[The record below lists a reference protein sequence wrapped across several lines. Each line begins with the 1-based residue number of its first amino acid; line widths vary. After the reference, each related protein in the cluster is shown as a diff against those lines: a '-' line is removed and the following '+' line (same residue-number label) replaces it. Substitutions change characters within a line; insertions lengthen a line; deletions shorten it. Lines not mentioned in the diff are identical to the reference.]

1 MNRQSEVIQVISPQN
16 GYIFDFIWHA
26 YIFDRRKCISQN
38 PAMTPSAMQ
47 SAPNRCSVCPC
58 PQPTERGPVLVMCL
72 LNKSPEMTTEEQTT
86 AFKLELETVL
96 MDVGKLPGSIFSV
109 VGVDSNEEEIVVEV
123 VIDAC
128 DKQSSRAIFDTIDK
142 LFPVVDE
149 QIKVDNVPADDIQTS
164 QDATEPEAQS
174 NTAATV
180 KNHDDSKKDAIAC
193 QVKIDSIRNRNAC
206 TKNIITILNGPCQH
220 LLCLE
225 AKKIRATVAE
235 KLAISDAK
243 QAEVQV
249 FCESIDYKTCSRSL
263 EDAQVDF
270 CTAELSLRRSEEP
283 DESTDAELTEMC
295 HWQQRLVQT
304 TKALEIASSVFQK
317 VEDARL
323 TLVLEAAQ
331 SKAIT
336 QFEQSKAERA
346 FKICGSQC
354 PSFTSYIEL
363 ESFYT
368 AQLEQDANNQ
378 MQAFQTPSNM
388 VVYYTSDYGEPST
401 PSRIVYT
408 SNLFVSTPVATTTTM
423 LRGNTISPSTEPA
436 KIFDADTETKNLFLY
451 STRDEST
458 ASATTN
464 VTSEG
469 FQQGNSI
476 SIPSNADV
484 RPVSPL
490 LLPDGAEKSEGA
502 EVVKAEAVQ
511 AC

>member
-1 MNRQSEVIQVISPQN
+1 
-16 GYIFDFIWHA
+16 
-26 YIFDRRKCISQN
+26 
-38 PAMTPSAMQ
+38 MTPTAMQ
-47 SAPNRCSVCPC
+47 PGAAPQRCTVCPC

-96 MDVGKLPGSIFSV
+96 MDVGKLPGTVFSV

-142 LFPVVDE
+142 LFSVVDD
-149 QIKVDNVPADDIQTS
+149 QIKVDYVPADAIQTS

-174 NTAATV
+174 TV
-180 KNHDDSKKDAIAC
+180 KDNDDSKKDAIAR

-206 TKNIITILNGPCQH
+206 TKNISTILTGPCQH

-225 AKKIRATVAE
+225 AKKARATVAE
-235 KLAISDAK
+235 KLAIAEAK
-243 QAEVQV
+243 QAEVEV

-270 CTAELSLRRSEEP
+270 CTAELSLRRSEAP

-295 HWQQRLVQT
+295 HWQQRLIQT

-368 AQLEQDANNQ
+368 AQLEQDENNQ
-378 MQAFQTPSNM
+378 MQAPQTFQTPSNM
-388 VVYYTSDYGEPST
+388 VVYYTSDYGEPSS
-401 PSRIVYT
+401 PPRIVYT
-408 SNLFVSTPVATTTTM
+408 SNLFVGTPVATTTTTM
-423 LRGNTISPSTEPA
+423 LRGNTISSSSEPA
-436 KIFDADTETKNLFLY
+436 KIFDADTETKDLSLY
-451 STRDEST
+451 STRDQST